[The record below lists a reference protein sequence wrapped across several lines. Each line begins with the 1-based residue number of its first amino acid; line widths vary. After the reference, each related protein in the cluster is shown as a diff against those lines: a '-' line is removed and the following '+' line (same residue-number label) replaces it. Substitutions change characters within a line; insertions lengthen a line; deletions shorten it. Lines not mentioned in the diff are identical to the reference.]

1 MLGPTDWKRL
11 WGRDRQVRGLVQVKS
26 PMHLFFIYLFI
37 IISYL
42 SGLVKL
48 GVHCITAQKVAI
60 KIVNR
65 EKLSESVL
73 MKVRCD
79 DVRAIFVNS
88 LQTNCTTIST
98 FIISS
103 FFLIHHLTSDA
114 SEISLTGLLCPL
126 LYCLL
131 LSLLSASPPSLLF
144 D

>member
-11 WGRDRQVRGLVQVKS
+11 WGRDRQVRGLLKVLVLKS
-26 PMHLFFIYLFI
+26 PIHLFLILLFHI
-37 IISYL
+37 LLCL

-79 DVRAIFVNS
+79 AFEVPVHCDDIRAIFVYS
-88 LQTNCTTIST
+88 
-98 FIISS
+98 
-103 FFLIHHLTSDA
+103 
-114 SEISLTGLLCPL
+114 LLC
-126 LYCLL
+126 
-131 LSLLSASPPSLLF
+131 
-144 D
+144 